1 MFRHG
6 LRASLNH
13 DADMEVVGEAADAEQ
28 ALHLA
33 IETVPDI
40 VVIDADIPDG
50 DGLGIARALKR
61 HQPGIG
67 IVLMAARYSSERL
80 FDAVRIG
87 AAAYVTKDAVPDQII
102 ATLRRVANG
111 EYAIDESVLARPD
124 VAMRVLDSFRSL
136 TRAEEP
142 SHDYLSPLTSREAET
157 LEAVAMGNTN
167 KEIAALL
174 GISDQT
180 VKNHITSILRKL
192 QVNDRTQAVI
202 FAVRH
207 GLIRLGDGDGERR
220 NH

>member
-167 KEIAALL
+167 KEIAVLL